1 MPDIKSI
8 LYIRGRTAHTHTHKQ
23 HNMFMGYPLSSRV
36 APLTSQMATLQ
47 LLGSMSRSQLIERC
61 ELEIDRNDVI
71 TREYRRSRLTAQ
83 GDQKK
88 IQIMYDDLKHDT
100 DRQIKSLQDQIAQL
114 RHDDH
119 EQKNEIAQLQISE
132 LSHRQAVNRQAHD
145 NINIADELRRLKHCR
160 CRSYLTADHHD
171 HNYFVT
177 KADKTVETVAT

>member
-1 MPDIKSI
+1 
-8 LYIRGRTAHTHTHKQ
+8 
-23 HNMFMGYPLSSRV
+23 MFMGYPLSSRV

-100 DRQIKSLQDQIAQL
+100 YRQIKSLEDQIAQL

-171 HNYFVT
+171 HNYFVA